1 MKIKKIYES
10 NNLIDSSM
18 KTINEYVKMRD
29 EYNKLKYDILNK
41 IEHFITL
48 NEEYFLDEYGL
59 KNNFLIL
66 KDFEFKDLDEYTEFR
81 IISVDGRIYPLRR
94 KDFNDLAA
102 FLDDPDLYKNTKKYN
117 L

>member
-1 MKIKKIYES
+1 MKYNIEGGDIDFFEELKKDTE
-10 NNLIDSSM
+10 
-18 KTINEYVKMRD
+18 KINVSHCYITD
-29 EYNKLKYDILNK
+29 EPLV
-41 IEHFITL
+41 EHFITL